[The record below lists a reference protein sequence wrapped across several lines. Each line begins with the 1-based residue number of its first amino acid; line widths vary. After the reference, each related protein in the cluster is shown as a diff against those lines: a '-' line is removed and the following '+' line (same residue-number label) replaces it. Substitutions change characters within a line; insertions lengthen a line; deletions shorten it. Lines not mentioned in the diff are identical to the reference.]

1 MAGISGIGATFT
13 ALNIKSGKATL
24 QFELDQSDV
33 CLLPELAKVTGQPV
47 ELELWTSQQQL
58 SLADAQ
64 AVEDAAEDAAAPVL
78 PMLELGA

>member
-24 QFELDQSDV
+24 QFDLDQTDV

-47 ELELWTSQQQL
+47 ELELWTEQQQL
-58 SLADAQ
+58 SMADAE
-64 AVEDAAEDAAAPVL
+64 AVENAAAPAL
-78 PMLELGA
+78 PMLEMGA